1 MAILLSSPYHLLNS
15 QKVNA
20 REILL
25 ALTKRSLLGTGRRAS
40 DSPLLH
46 FSGVGVRAGVSFV
59 FLNRGGDAVE
69 GAVASFEWAI

>member
-1 MAILLSSPYHLLNS
+1 MAILPSSHYHLLNS

-25 ALTKRSLLGTGRRAS
+25 ALTKRSLLGTGRRTS

-46 FSGVGVRAGVSFV
+46 FSGAGVRAGVSFV
-59 FLNRGGDAVE
+59 FFDRRGDVFE